1 VLRRLISARGRMAE
15 IGGIVLIMA
24 LLIAWVVVL
33 WPAYLD

>member
-1 VLRRLISARGRMAE
+1 MAG

-24 LLIAWVVVL
+24 LLIAWVVLL